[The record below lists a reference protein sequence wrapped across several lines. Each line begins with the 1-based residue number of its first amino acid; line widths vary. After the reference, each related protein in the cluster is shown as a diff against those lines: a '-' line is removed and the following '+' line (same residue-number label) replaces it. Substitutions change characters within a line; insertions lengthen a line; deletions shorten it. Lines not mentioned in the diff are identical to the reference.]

1 MAHVAIADES
11 GQPFVLPVAYGRD
24 GDRVLIHGS
33 TGSRLFRS
41 LADGAPACFSVTLID
56 GMVFARSAFESS
68 MNYRSAMAIGTFT
81 RLAGD
86 ELVAGLNVITN
97 QLFHG
102 RVEEVRPNGRKE
114 IAATMVLAM
123 ELTEASVKVRVGGPD
138 DAEEDLGTPVWAGQI
153 PLRLVAGEPIAAD
166 PDAANEPIPTSV
178 LNTIKR
184 FS

>member
-1 MAHVAIADES
+1 MAHVAISDES

-41 LADGAPACFSVTLID
+41 LADGAPACFSVTLVD

-68 MNYRSAMAIGTFT
+68 MNYRSVMALGSFT
-81 RLAGD
+81 RLTGD
-86 ELVAGLNVITN
+86 ELVAGLDVITN

-102 RVEEVRPNGRKE
+102 RVAEVRPNAKKE
-114 IAATMVLAM
+114 IAATMVLA
-123 ELTEASVKVRVGGPD
+123 LDLNEASVKVRTGGPD
-138 DAEEDLGTPVWAGQI
+138 DAEEDLGTPVWAGQV
-153 PLRLVAGEPIAAD
+153 PLRLVAGEPIPAD
-166 PDAANEPIPTSV
+166 ADAENEPIPASV
-178 LNTIKR
+178 LNTLKR